1 MQEVAH
7 EKVYKEVFASGQGY
21 CHRFR
26 SHCFQGVHPSFDV
39 GQWCYAICGSKC
51 ILNKN
56 YKDLMIKESASVNNA
71 AEEYGKKHCGREA
84 IPLPTWRIRKE

>member
-1 MQEVAH
+1 MKKYIKRFSPLV
-7 EKVYKEVFASGQGY
+7 KGTVIGFDRIVFKGFILPLMSASGAMQ
-21 CHRFR
+21 F
-26 SHCFQGVHPSFDV
+26 
-39 GQWCYAICGSKC
+39 CGSKC